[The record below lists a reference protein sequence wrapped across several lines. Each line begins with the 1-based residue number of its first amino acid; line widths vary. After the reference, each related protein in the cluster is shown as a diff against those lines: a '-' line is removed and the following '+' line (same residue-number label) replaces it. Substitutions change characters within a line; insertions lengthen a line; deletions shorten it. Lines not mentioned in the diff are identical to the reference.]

1 MSLSALSVKRV
12 RRTWEPE
19 EKTWHDDALE
29 LPWEEVQPPLHKAS
43 IFALKNVFF
52 FSHATPVQ
60 ALTLKVLARSGTS
73 GIVEAPTGS
82 GKTLA
87 FLLPVMERCVR
98 ACEAYVTVHQRPP
111 LSRNILG
118 VVFSPSRTLAEQTFV
133 VGRNLAARYP
143 FHIEFVLCDGVVQKP
158 AAVMQHLQRGARGA
172 GTILVT
178 TPKDF
183 QELLPLIEE
192 APNKKTTAASGSRDA
207 LDDEQAALLAHQDEA
222 TRQRYLARRQKTAAA
237 ANGSDDDRGVRF
249 HSTAESRFVVVMDE
263 ADLLYNSPEMRQTV
277 QAFVEGYRR
286 RDETSKN
293 EAQNAPKS
301 KKDRKNNRSREG
313 IAEKAEKVSLSTSS
327 MRPSSAAG
335 LFMDFAFVGATVA
348 TSPLLKTYADTVC
361 AECGTALHTLALRS
375 DNDFVSQLSNRYV
388 VCDAP
393 NFLPYLVQ
401 LMNVHA
407 SKKHFVFFNDFR
419 VLLFVQRLFAA
430 LSEGTRPLLYIP
442 KVYVMYEDM
451 TETARIDQYNRF
463 LTHLS
468 SSREARRPKKALSD
482 AEKKNQIF
490 SGGWKRDGTVNM
502 GTGAILLCTDVAAFG
517 LDVRDVD
524 YVYHFE
530 PPATVQSYIHRVGR
544 VGRMGMKGS
553 SILLLP
559 CNAESD
565 AIQTSRE
572 RKMGSTRFN
581 TVTNT
586 KNPTSELQAPR
597 VTSASLPMERRSYL
611 KELSEHSTL
620 EEYSVPPF
628 APITSTLRN
637 MIMQDEKTLHAAK
650 RAAIAMC
657 KSTKDGQELSWFTPK
672 LAMRALLLD

>member
-1 MSLSALSVKRV
+1 MSLSAISAKRV

-19 EKTWHDDALE
+19 EKAWHDDALE
-29 LPWEEVQPPLHKAS
+29 LPWEEVRPALHKAS

-60 ALTLKVLARSGTS
+60 ALALKVLTRSGVS
-73 GIVEAPTGS
+73 GVVEAPTGS

-87 FLLPVMERCVR
+87 FLLPIMERCVR
-98 ACEAYVTVHQRPP
+98 GCEAHVAEHQRPP

-143 FHIEFVLCDGVVQKP
+143 FNIQFVLCDGVVQKP
-158 AAVMQHLQRGARGA
+158 AAVLKHLQKGARGA

-183 QELLPLIEE
+183 EELLPLIE
-192 APNKKTTAASGSRDA
+192 AAQKGVAGA
-207 LDDEQAALLAHQDEA
+207 LGEEREALLAQQDEV
-222 TRQRYLARRQKTAAA
+222 TRQRFLARRQKQLAADEA
-237 ANGSDDDRGVRF
+237 AGTRDDDVVRF
-249 HSTAESRFVVVMDE
+249 SSTANYRFFVVMDE
-263 ADLLYNSPEMRQTV
+263 ADLLYNSPEMRKTV
-277 QAFVEGYRR
+277 ESFVDAYRHQEEKTTKTEPKPKKGKKGSSPKVLAKR
-286 RDETSKN
+286 AGGE
-293 EAQNAPKS
+293 EAT
-301 KKDRKNNRSREG
+301 
-313 IAEKAEKVSLSTSS
+313 VSAQQ
-327 MRPSSAAG
+327 RVGDG

-348 TSPLLKTYADTVC
+348 TSEQLKDYAERVC
-361 AECGTALHTLALRS
+361 QACNTTLHTLALRS
-375 DNDFVSQLSNRYV
+375 NDDFISQLNNRYV

-393 NFLPYLVQ
+393 SFLPYLVQ

-407 SKKHFVFFNDFR
+407 SKKHFVFFNNFR
-419 VLLFVQRLFAA
+419 VLLFVQRLFAV
-430 LSEGTRPLLYIP
+430 LLESKRPLLYIP
-442 KVYVMYEDM
+442 KVFVMYEGM
-451 TETARIDQYNRF
+451 TEGARIDQYNKF
-463 LTHLS
+463 LTHV
-468 SSREARRPKKALSD
+468 SRTEEARKPKKALSD

-502 GTGAILLCTDVAAFG
+502 GTGAILLCTDIAAFG

-559 CNAESD
+559 CSADSD
-565 AIQTSRE
+565 NMQASRE
-572 RKMGSTRFN
+572 RKTGSTRYN

-597 VTSASLPMERRSYL
+597 VTAESLPEERRAYL

-620 EEYSVPPF
+620 EEYNIPPF

-637 MIMQDEKTLHAAK
+637 MILQDERTLKAAK

-657 KSTKDGQELSWFTPK
+657 EPAKNGEESSWFTPK

>member
-1 MSLSALSVKRV
+1 MSLSAIAAKHV

-19 EKTWHDDALE
+19 EKAWHDDALE

-60 ALTLKVLARSGTS
+60 ALTLKVLSQSGMS
-73 GIVEAPTGS
+73 SMVEAPTGS

-87 FLLPVMERCVR
+87 FLLPIMERCVR
-98 ACEAYVTVHQRPP
+98 ACEAHVEAHKRPP
-111 LSRNILG
+111 LSRHILG

-143 FHIEFVLCDGVVQKP
+143 FHIQFVLCDGVVQKAT
-158 AAVMQHLQRGARGA
+158 AAMQHLQRGSRGA

-183 QELLPLIEE
+183 EDLLPLIDAAQKCGPAGQLNEE
-192 APNKKTTAASGSRDA
+192 M
-207 LDDEQAALLAHQDEA
+207 EALLAEQDET
-222 TRQRYLARRQKTAAA
+222 TRQRYLARRQKIADAAA
-237 ANGSDDDRGVRF
+237 SADDGDAEGAVHDSDVVRF
-249 HSTAESRFVVVMDE
+249 FSSPERRFMVVMDE
-263 ADLLYNSPEMRQTV
+263 ADLLYNSPDMRRTV
-277 QAFVEGYRR
+277 EVFVETHRR
-286 RDETSKN
+286 HP
-293 EAQNAPKS
+293 EAGKTKAKASPQRTNAAKGERRG
-301 KKDRKNNRSREG
+301 D
-313 IAEKAEKVSLSTSS
+313 
-327 MRPSSAAG
+327 MG

-348 TSPLLKTYADTVC
+348 TSPLLKEYSKRVC
-361 AECGTALHTLALRS
+361 KECGTILHTLALRS
-375 DNDFVSQLSNRYV
+375 NDDFVSQLSNRYV

-401 LMNVHA
+401 LMNLHA
-407 SKKHFVFFNDFR
+407 SKKHFVFFNNFR

-430 LSEGTRPLLYIP
+430 LSEGKRPLLYIP
-442 KVYVMYEDM
+442 KVYVMYEGM
-451 TETARIDQYNRF
+451 TEVARIDQYNKF
-463 LTHLS
+463 LTHI
-468 SSREARRPKKALSD
+468 SRNEETRKPKKALSD

-502 GTGAILLCTDVAAFG
+502 GSGAILLCTDIAAFG

-530 PPATVQSYIHRVGR
+530 PPTTVQSYIHRVGR

-559 CNAESD
+559 CDAERDSM
-565 AIQTSRE
+565 QTSRE
-572 RKMGSTRFN
+572 RKTGSTRFN

-597 VTSASLPMERRSYL
+597 VSSESLPAERRSYL
-611 KELSEHSTL
+611 KELSQHSAL
-620 EEYSVPPF
+620 EEYSIPPF
-628 APITSTLRN
+628 APITATLRN
-637 MIMQDEKTLHAAK
+637 MITEDEKTLKAAK

-657 KSTKDGQELSWFTPK
+657 EITNTDSGEASWFTPK

>member
-1 MSLSALSVKRV
+1 MSLSALVAKRV

-19 EKTWHDDALE
+19 EKAWHDDALE
-29 LPWEEVQPPLHKAS
+29 LPWEELQPALHKAS

-60 ALTLKVLARSGTS
+60 ALTLRVLTRSGRS
-73 GIVEAPTGS
+73 GMVEAPTGS

-87 FLLPVMERCVR
+87 FLLPMMERCVR
-98 ACEAYVTVHQRPP
+98 ACEAYAAAHQRPP

-118 VVFSPSRTLAEQTFV
+118 VIFSPSRTLAEQTFV

-143 FHIEFVLCDGVVQKP
+143 FNIQFVLCDGIVQKP

-183 QELLPLIEE
+183 DELLPLIEG
-192 APNKKTTAASGSRDA
+192 TAKGPTGS
-207 LDDEQAALLAHQDEA
+207 LDEEREALLAQQDEA
-222 TRQRYLARRQKTAAA
+222 TRQRYLARKQKKSADGDSAAQE
-237 ANGSDDDRGVRF
+237 GERVRF
-249 HSTAESRFVVVMDE
+249 YSTVDCRFFVVMDE
-263 ADLLYNSPEMRQTV
+263 ADLLYNSPDMRRTV
-277 QAFVEGYRR
+277 EAFVEAYRQ
-286 RDETSKN
+286 RDEQKQQSK
-293 EAQNAPKS
+293 ASKS
-301 KKDRKNNRSREG
+301 KKDKAGGRSLKNTVKGTTDALPTAS
-313 IAEKAEKVSLSTSS
+313 SLQP
-327 MRPSSAAG
+327 RLHGAG
-335 LFMDFAFVGATVA
+335 LLMDFAFVGATVV
-348 TSPLLKTYADTVC
+348 TSPLLKDYAERVC
-361 AECGTALHTLALRS
+361 RECGTAFHSLALRS
-375 DNDFVSQLSNRYV
+375 NDDFISQLSNRYV

-393 NFLPYLVQ
+393 HFLPNLVQ
-401 LMNVHA
+401 LMNLHA
-407 SKKHFVFFNDFR
+407 SKKHFVFFNNFR

-430 LSEGTRPLLYIP
+430 LSEGSRPLLYIP
-442 KVYVMYEDM
+442 NVYVMYEGM
-451 TETARIDQYNRF
+451 AEGARIDQYNTF
-463 LTHLS
+463 LTHV
-468 SSREARRPKKALSD
+468 SRSDGARKSKKALSD

-490 SGGWKRDGTVNM
+490 SGGWKRDGTVRM
-502 GTGAILLCTDVAAFG
+502 GTGAILLCTDIAAFG

-530 PPATVQSYIHRVGR
+530 PPATVQSYVHRVGR
-544 VGRMGMKGS
+544 VGRMGMRGS

-565 AIQTSRE
+565 SMQTSRE

-586 KNPTSELQAPR
+586 KNSTSELQTPR
-597 VTSASLPMERRSYL
+597 TTHESLPPERRSYL
-611 KELSEHSTL
+611 KELSERSAL
-620 EEYSVPPF
+620 EEYHIPPF

-637 MIMQDEKTLHAAK
+637 MIMQDEKILKAAK

-657 KSTKDGQELSWFTPK
+657 EPTKSGAESSWFTPK